1 MAADIIKRVKAVP
14 AHTADMKQA
23 LRVFGLAFL
32 PAAALAPGFTFGAV
46 IFTFGAVIFNGKAQA
61 TDAALRVTIV
71 REIRSPTDTLTT
83 T

>member
-23 LRVFGLAFL
+23 LRVFGLAVL
-32 PAAALAPGFTFGAV
+32 PAAALAPG
-46 IFTFGAVIFNGKAQA
+46 FTFGAVIFNGKAQA

-71 REIRSPTDTLTT
+71 RELRSPTGTLTT